1 MDTQLVTSETD
12 AQRLAQTFGKSFEVA
27 ADELDEL
34 YQMLRAMPLSRA
46 KAELS
51 LEVAQ
56 RCKRYIEQ
64 IDTSEPREIAT
75 NLDKAHK
82 IFVRAI
88 TRWRKRGEIP
98 LKYCNDTRS
107 EWERE
112 RLRIN
117 EETRRKKEEQQ
128 NLFAAQARQR
138 ELEHLRKIGK
148 AAEAEQL
155 AAVPVRPVTVPVDP
169 NAGKVEGEVMV
180 EIWTAKKDEFDQIVF
195 ADLTAFLRWVAEN
208 PAQHHLVKVQYGK
221 LKKLLTDNRGMLQP
235 PGLIIEHKFEPRTRM
250 EADE

>member
-1 MDTQLVTSETD
+1 METQLVSSDD
-12 AQRLAQTFGKSFEVA
+12 AQRLTQTFGQSFEVA
-27 ADELDEL
+27 AEELDEL
-34 YQMLRAMPLSRA
+34 YQMLRAMPTSRA
-46 KAELS
+46 KAEFA

-56 RCKRYIEQ
+56 KCKRYIEQ

-82 IFVRAI
+82 IFLRAI

-98 LKYCNDTRS
+98 LKYCNDSRS

-117 EETRRKKEEQQ
+117 EDNRRKQEQEQ
-128 NLFAAQARQR
+128 NLFAAKARER

-155 AAVPVRPVTVPVDP
+155 AAAPVRPVTVSVDP
-169 NAGKVEGEVMV
+169 DAGKVEGEIMV
-180 EIWTAKKDEFDQIVF
+180 ETWTAKKDESGEIVF
-195 ADLTAFLRWVAEN
+195 SDLTAFLKWVSEN
-208 PAQHHLVKVQYGK
+208 PPMHHLVKVQFGK

-235 PGLIIEHKFEPRTRM
+235 PGLEIEHKFEPRTRM
-250 EADE
+250 EESE

>member
-1 MDTQLVTSETD
+1 MDTQLVTTDD
-12 AQRLAQTFGKSFEVA
+12 AQRLAQSFGKMIEAA

-46 KAELS
+46 KAEFA

-56 RCKRYIEQ
+56 KCKRYMEQ

-98 LKYCNDTRS
+98 HKYCNDTRS

-112 RLRIN
+112 RLRVN
-117 EETRRKKEEQQ
+117 EEDRRKKEEQQ

-148 AAEAEQL
+148 AAEAAQL

-169 NAGKVEGEVMV
+169 DAGKVEGEVMV
-180 EIWTAKKDEFDQIVF
+180 DVWTAKKDEFDQIVF
-195 ADLTAFLRWVAEN
+195 TDLTAFLKWVVEN
-208 PAQHHLVKVQYGK
+208 PSMHHLVKVQYGK

-235 PGLIIEHKFEPRTRM
+235 PGLVVEHKFEPRTRM
-250 EADE
+250 ESDD

>member
-1 MDTQLVTSETD
+1 MDTQLVSSDD
-12 AQRLAQTFGKSFEVA
+12 AQRLAQTFGQSFEVA

-34 YQMLRAMPLSRA
+34 YQMMRAMPISRA
-46 KAELS
+46 KAELA

-56 RCKRYIEQ
+56 KCKRYIEQ

-128 NLFAAQARQR
+128 NLFAAQSRER

-148 AAEAEQL
+148 AAEAEAL
-155 AAVPVRPVTVPVDP
+155 AAVPFRPVTVPVDP
-169 NAGKVEGEVMV
+169 DAGKVEGEVMV
-180 EIWTAKKDEFDQIVF
+180 DTWTAKRDESGEIVYN
-195 ADLTAFLRWVAEN
+195 DLTAFLKWIVEN
-208 PAQHHLVKVQYGK
+208 PSMHHLVKVQYGK

-235 PGLIIEHKFEPRTRM
+235 PGIVIEHKFEPRTRM
-250 EADE
+250 ESDD